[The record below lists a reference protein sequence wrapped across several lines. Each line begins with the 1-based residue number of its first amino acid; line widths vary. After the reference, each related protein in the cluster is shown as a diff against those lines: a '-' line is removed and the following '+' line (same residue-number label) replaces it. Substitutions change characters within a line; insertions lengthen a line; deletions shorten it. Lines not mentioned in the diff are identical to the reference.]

1 MLTAAAAATMQE
13 SIYNLV
19 PQPVAVPQKAPLYR
33 SKHPHNLPPT
43 FSTFGMMG
51 TSKPGY
57 SNVAG
62 SYEQP
67 AATHQFTKEYSTFG
81 KPGAGVKAPME
92 ITLKGTGKGGGAVQ
106 LPDKVE
112 KFAYADSVPRKAP
125 LPTKKELDDHKKQL
139 AQTKEPKNFITSN
152 AVENILSVPAREPDP
167 VDWTKKPS
175 FGKVPNYI
183 KKIKADIAQEYDYI
197 RTMQEAEVDAAPAG
211 MRKLEE
217 GEREGLVRQLKG
229 KWDEI
234 NVAYQKT
241 SVLNLNSLDT
251 IGKVKRKEQY
261 EAQLAQIERDIEK
274 LSKKVV
280 YVTLD
285 E

>member
-1 MLTAAAAATMQE
+1 MQE

-19 PQPVAVPQKAPLYR
+19 PQPVEVQQKAPLYR
-33 SKHPHNLPPT
+33 SKHPHDLPPT
-43 FSTFGMMG
+43 FSTFGLTG

-57 SNVAG
+57 GNVAG
-62 SYEQP
+62 SHEQP
-67 AATHQFTKEYSTFG
+67 ATGHQYGKEFSTFG
-81 KPGAGVKAPME
+81 KPGAGVKTPAE
-92 ITLKGTGKGGGAVQ
+92 ITLKGTGRGGGAVE
-106 LPDKVE
+106 LPTKVE
-112 KFAYADSVPRKAP
+112 KFAYADSVPRKAS
-125 LPTKKELDDHKKQL
+125 LPTKKELAEHQKERL

-152 AVENILSVPAREPDP
+152 AVENILSVPLREPEP

-183 KKIKADIAQEYDYI
+183 KKIKADIAEEYDYI
-197 RTMQEAEVDAAPAG
+197 RAMQEAEVDAAPAG

-234 NVAYQKT
+234 NIAYQKK

-251 IGKVKRKEQY
+251 IGKVKRKEHF

-280 YVTLD
+280 YVTL
-285 E
+285 EG

>member
-1 MLTAAAAATMQE
+1 MDMGE

-19 PQPVAVPQKAPLYR
+19 PQPVQVPQKEPLYR
-33 SKHPHNLPPT
+33 SKHPHDLPPT
-43 FSTFGMMG
+43 FSTFGIAG

-62 SYEQP
+62 TREQP
-67 AATHQFTKEYSTFG
+67 STKLPFKKDYSTFG
-81 KPGAGVKAPME
+81 KPGAGVKAPSE
-92 ITLKGTGKGGGAVQ
+92 VTLKGTGRGGGAVE
-106 LPDKVE
+106 LPAKVE
-112 KFAYADSVPRKAP
+112 KFSYADPVPRKP
-125 LPTKKELDDHKKQL
+125 ELPSKKELTEHQKSMK
-139 AQTKEPKNFITSN
+139 QTKEPKNFVTAN
-152 AVENILSVPAREPDP
+152 AVENILSVPPREPEP
-167 VDWTKKPS
+167 IDWTKKPS

-183 KKIKADIAQEYDYI
+183 KKIKSDIAREYDYI

-211 MRKLEE
+211 MRKLEDN
-217 GEREGLVRQLKG
+217 EREELVRQLKG

>member
-1 MLTAAAAATMQE
+1 MQE

-19 PQPVAVPQKAPLYR
+19 PQPVPVQQKAPLYR
-33 SKHPHNLPPT
+33 SKHPHDLPPT
-43 FSTFGMMG
+43 FSTFGLTG

-57 SNVAG
+57 ANVAG

-67 AATHQFTKEYSTFG
+67 ATGHEYIKKYSTFG
-81 KPGAGVKAPME
+81 KPGAGVKAPTD
-92 ITLKGTGKGGGAVQ
+92 ITLKGTGKGGGAVP
-106 LPDKVE
+106 LPATVD
-112 KFAYADSVPRKAP
+112 KFAYADPVPRKAP
-125 LPTKKELDDHKKQL
+125 LPTKKELDEHQKQRL
-139 AQTKEPKNFITSN
+139 TQTKEPKNFITTN
-152 AVENILSVPAREPDP
+152 AVENILSVPAREPEP

-197 RTMQEAEVDAAPAG
+197 RKMQEAEVDAAPAG

-217 GEREGLVRQLKG
+217 SEREGLVRQLKG

-234 NVAYQKT
+234 NIAYQKT